1 MGFDSLKRVEL
12 IVALEEEFGMEFDQS
27 DLETEQLERV
37 GDLVDLLSRYQE
49 GVTLCCGNGC
59 GRPCSAIRNRRWA
72 RGAHLHLCPAGR

>member
-49 GVTLCCGNGC
+49 G
-59 GRPCSAIRNRRWA
+59 
-72 RGAHLHLCPAGR
+72 

>member
-1 MGFDSLKRVEL
+1 MLTTEERIISVLKSLSPVGETPDRDERLEEMGFDSLKRVEL

-49 GVTLCCGNGC
+49 G
-59 GRPCSAIRNRRWA
+59 
-72 RGAHLHLCPAGR
+72 